1 MDLRTTELIRIH
13 AENRTELTV
22 RGSLLSPLK
31 KLDRFGRPWV
41 LVSFFFKFG
50 LIRRSMDPCFPDLK
64 LDQIDRWKESS
75 WKESSEVGENRAKLE
90 RTERNWKASFEVG
103 NFRCSWK
110 VLAELGKL

>member
-1 MDLRTTELIRIH
+1 
-13 AENRTELTV
+13 
-22 RGSLLSPLK
+22 
-31 KLDRFGRPWV
+31 
-41 LVSFFFKFG
+41 
-50 LIRRSMDPCFPDLK
+50 MDPCFPDLK